1 MQLKRIISKLLV
13 VATTVAALSSGALLV
28 PTAAQAA
35 EPDPDPV
42 VHGLKGEY
50 YTNSGSPLFNFG
62 SLKSTVL
69 DPNLDFGSLETPFNI
84 LTGQQDK
91 VNVRWSG
98 FIEPQYSEDYTFYI
112 TGDNGFRLWIDNQLV
127 IDHWVNDWDKEQV
140 SKPIHLEA
148 AQKYA
153 IKVEYFE
160 DSGGSNIHLRWSS
173 PSVAKAAVP
182 TDALTPPSGFSY
194 GGKVSVD
201 GATAEVKLDQ
211 AVQQLPAGMAN
222 HLSVKVMGTDWPI
235 ASAALKSSDSSTL
248 IISFQNPVYS
258 KDVWLVSAMY
268 DGQGGLTSQDG
279 TLVPA
284 FTKSLSNESK
294 YQIMTPWASQVTKE
308 QVLPEYPRPQL
319 VRSQWQNLNGEWEF
333 QSAKSGEV
341 VPTGQ
346 TLKEKIVVPFAA
358 ESILSG
364 IHRVEN
370 LMWYKRSF
378 TIPNDWNGQRV
389 KLNFGAVDYLATVY
403 INGVQAGTH
412 KGGYTSFSIDITD
425 QLKPGENELIVHV
438 LDNTDMGEDQAV
450 GKQTVKKLGGIW
462 YTSVSGIWQTV
473 WLEPVAQA
481 HIEKLD
487 MTPDLQN
494 QVLKLSVSA
503 EQANN
508 LTVEAVAFKDG
519 QEAGRISGP
528 AGQVLQLPVSNP
540 RLWSPDDPFLY
551 DLQVQLK
558 NGTQVVDQVT
568 SYFGMR
574 EIKLGKVDGITR
586 PLLNGKF
593 VFQMGPLDQGFY
605 PDGIYTAP
613 TDDALKFDIQTVK
626 RIGMNTIRKHIKVEP
641 ARWYY
646 WADKLGVLVWQD
658 MPSLEDRQGNRGSDI
673 SQAAKT
679 QWLKEYKEM
688 VDQLRS
694 VPSIIEWTV
703 FNEGWGEF
711 DWGGQQTKDAVNYVK
726 SLDSTRL
733 INNASGWQDSGTG
746 DLVDMHS
753 YPAPNAPNPSE
764 TRAAVLGEYGG
775 LGLHT
780 PGHEWSPLVF
790 SYQEMKSKKE
800 ITDKYIDYINQ
811 LKSLKAS
818 PGLSAA
824 IYTQISDVEYEI
836 NGLLSYDRKVEKLDF
851 DRITKAHRE
860 LIGSVSTSDLSTGI
874 QNAEQFYNT
883 LQAGDKPGQYAE
895 DALNRFRAAIDAA
908 KVVLADSSSTAG
920 DYQQALSNVTTEQ
933 QLIFT
938 LVHDPIMKGGVVDSF
953 DSPAL
958 GGKWSIYRPN
968 NSNWSL
974 TTKPGSLTIQTQT
987 GDSYQGSNSI
997 KNVFLQNAP
1006 NGDFV
1011 ITTKVNAPVRKNFQQ
1026 AGLLIWQDED
1036 NYVKFGHVWDTEGA
1050 TGKSL
1055 ETAYE
1060 KNASYIKAT
1069 HMALHPGYDTSYL
1082 QIRKV
1087 GNVYTTYY
1095 WDGSSWKQ
1103 AADPVTVQL
1112 SNLKVGF
1119 YAFSA
1124 SDGTSI
1130 QASFDYFSAGPVVNN
1145 PAAVLTGPAAVTR
1158 GQSFDTTIGLNS
1170 VSQSVYAQDLNI
1182 TFDANQ
1188 LEFLSADSLKEGWI
1202 IVDKKADSG
1211 HIRFITANVNG
1222 ASANGD
1228 LFQLHWQAKAAGEET
1243 DSSIS
1248 LSKLIIAN
1256 GQGNETE
1263 LEPASVTVHIA
1274 STVDKTALN
1283 SLITLA
1289 QGKHD
1294 AAVEGSAVGQYM
1306 PGSKAALQSAID
1318 KALVTYQNPA
1328 ATKAQVEQAVSELNA
1343 AVQTFIHSVVTPHPG
1358 DANGDGQ
1365 FSVGDLAIVAA
1376 AYGKKSTDSDWEQ
1389 YEKADL
1395 NGDGIVDLVD
1405 LATLAQKILE

>member
-1 MQLKRIISKLLV
+1 MKLKRKISKLLV
-13 VATTVAALSSGALLV
+13 VATTVAALSTGGMLS
-28 PTAAQAA
+28 PSAQAA
-35 EPDPDPV
+35 EGLPDSA

-62 SLKSTVL
+62 TLKSTVL
-69 DPNLDFGSLETPFNI
+69 DPNLDFGSLETAFGI

-91 VNVRWSG
+91 VNVRWTG
-98 FIEPQYSEDYTFYI
+98 FIEPEYSEDYTFYI
-112 TGDNGFRLWIDNQLV
+112 TGDNGFRLWVDDKLI

-140 SKPIHLEA
+140 GKPIHLNA
-148 AQKYA
+148 GQKYT

-160 DSGGSNIHLRWSS
+160 DTGGSNIHLRWSS
-173 PSVAKAAVP
+173 PSVSKSAVP
-182 TDALTPPSGFSY
+182 TEALTPPSGFSY
-194 GGKVSVD
+194 GGKISVD

-211 AVQQLPAGMAN
+211 AVQALPGGLID
-222 HLSVKVMGTDWPI
+222 HLKIKVMGTNWPI
-235 ASAALKSSDSSTL
+235 ASASLKPGDDSTL
-248 IISFQNPVYS
+248 VLTFENPVYS
-258 KDVWLVSAMY
+258 KDVWLVSASY
-268 DGQGGLTSQDG
+268 DGQGGLKAQDG
-279 TLVPA
+279 TVVPA
-284 FTKSLSNESK
+284 FDKSLQNESK

-308 QVLPEYPRPQL
+308 NVLPEYPRPQL
-319 VRSQWQNLNGEWEF
+319 VRNQWQNLNGEWEF
-333 QSAKSGEV
+333 QSAKAGEAA
-341 VPTGQ
+341 PAGQ
-346 TLKEKIVVPFAA
+346 TLKEKILVPFAA
-358 ESILSG
+358 ESVLSG

-378 TIPNDWNGQRV
+378 TIPSDWSGQRV

-403 INGVQAGTH
+403 VNGQQVGTH
-412 KGGYTSFSIDITD
+412 KGGYTSFSFDITD
-425 QLKPGENELIVHV
+425 QLKPGENELIVQV
-438 LDNTDMGEDQAV
+438 LDNTDTGEDQAV

-473 WLEPVAQA
+473 WLEPVAAA

-487 MTPDLQN
+487 MTPDIED
-494 QVLKLSVSA
+494 QVLKLTVPA
-503 EQANN
+503 EPAQG
-508 LTVEAVAFKDG
+508 LTVEAVAIKDG

-528 AGQVLQLPVSNP
+528 AGEELKLPVPNP

-558 NGTQVVDQVT
+558 NGDQVVDQVS

-658 MPSLEDRQGNRGSDI
+658 MPSLEDRQGNHGSDI
-673 SQAAKT
+673 TQAAKT

-694 VPSIIEWTV
+694 APSIIEWTV

-753 YPAPNAPNPSE
+753 YPAPNAPTPTD

-790 SYQEMKSKKE
+790 SYQEMKDKKE
-800 ITDKYIDYINQ
+800 ITDKYIDFINQ
-811 LKSLKAS
+811 LKNLKAS

-851 DRITKAHRE
+851 DRIAKAHRE
-860 LIGSVSTSDLSTGI
+860 LIGTTNNEDLSNGI
-874 QNAEQFYNT
+874 QSAEQFYSK
-883 LQAGDKPGQYAE
+883 LQAGDKPGQYPQ
-895 DALNRFRAAIDAA
+895 DALDRFHSVIESAKQVLAAIGST
-908 KVVLADSSSTAG
+908 SS
-920 DYQQALSNVTTEQ
+920 DYQQALNQLSSEQ
-933 QLIFT
+933 ELMFT
-938 LVHDPIMKGGVVDSF
+938 LVHDPVSKGAAVDNF
-953 DSPAL
+953 DSTTLNDA
-958 GGKWSIYRPN
+958 WSIYRPN
-968 NSNWSL
+968 NDYWSL
-974 TTKPGSLTIQTQT
+974 TSNPGNLTIQTQN
-987 GDSYQGSNSI
+987 GDSYESSNAI

-1006 NGDFV
+1006 DGDFI
-1011 ITTKVNAPVRKNFQQ
+1011 ITTKVTAPVRRNFQQ
-1026 AGLLIWQDED
+1026 AGLIVWQNED
-1036 NYVKFGHVWDTEGA
+1036 NYVRFGHVWDTQGA

-1055 ETAYE
+1055 ESAYE
-1060 KNASYIKAT
+1060 KNAKYSKAT
-1069 HMALHPGYDTSYL
+1069 NMALHPGYDTSYL

-1095 WDGSSWKQ
+1095 WDGSAWKP
-1103 AADPVTVQL
+1103 AADPMTVQL
-1112 SNLKVGF
+1112 SDLKVGF
-1119 YAFSA
+1119 YAFSTDA
-1124 SDGTSI
+1124 TSI
-1130 QASFDYFSAGPVVNN
+1130 QAKFDYFATAPVTND
-1145 PAAVLTGPAAVTR
+1145 PAASLTGPASVVSGQPFETAVSLDNVT
-1158 GQSFDTTIGLNS
+1158 QT
-1170 VSQSVYAQDLNI
+1170 VYAQDLNF
-1182 TFDANQ
+1182 TYDADR
-1188 LEFLSADSLKEGWI
+1188 LDFVSASSAKDGWI
-1202 IVDKKADSG
+1202 IVDKKAEPG
-1211 HIRFITANVNG
+1211 HVRLITANVSG
-1222 ASANGD
+1222 ADASGE
-1228 LFQLHWQAKAAGEET
+1228 LFKLQWKAKDSGAET
-1243 DSSIS
+1243 SGTIA
-1248 LSKLIIAN
+1248 LSKLIVAD

-1263 LEPASVTVHIA
+1263 LEPASLSVRITA
-1274 STVDKTALN
+1274 GVDKSALG
-1283 SLITLA
+1283 SLIATA
-1289 QGKHD
+1289 QSKHD
-1294 AAVEGSAVGQYM
+1294 TATEGNAVGQYK
-1306 PGSKAALQSAID
+1306 PGSKAALQTAID
-1318 KALVTYQNPA
+1318 QALAVYNDAQ
-1328 ATKAQVEQAVSELNA
+1328 ATKEQVEQAIVALNA
-1343 AVQTFIHSVVTPHPG
+1343 ALQTFIHSVNTAHSG
-1358 DANGDGQ
+1358 DVNGDGK

-1376 AYGKKSTDSDWEQ
+1376 AYGKKSIDPDWEQ
-1389 YEKADL
+1389 YQEADI
-1395 NGDGIVDLVD
+1395 NNDGIVDLVD